1 MTRRG
6 GPRLFC
12 FGIGYSA
19 EALIHHL
26 SVAEWTVSGT
36 VREPDKLQRLSRAGI
51 DTHLWNG
58 DILSDEITAKL
69 MTSSH
74 VLVSVPPGES
84 GDPVLNAARE
94 AVIRMPSLNWLGYLS
109 TTGVYGDTNGAWV
122 NESAPLNPSSA
133 RSVRRVQ
140 AEQGWLDL
148 FNTNAVP
155 VHVFRLAGIY
165 GPARSVFDQ
174 IKTRNAKRIDKPGHA
189 FSRIHVA
196 DIARV
201 LAASIAKPHPGAIY
215 NVCDNEPAPPS
226 EVTGYACELLDQEPP
241 PLEDFATVKSRMSPM
256 ALSFWNDNRRVD
268 NTRIRTELGVKLQH
282 PDYRSGL
289 QAILAEEG

>member
-26 SVAEWTVSGT
+26 SVADWTVSGT
-36 VREPDKLQRLSRAGI
+36 VRDPGKAQQLARLGI
-51 DTHLWNG
+51 DAHVWDGNT
-58 DILSDEITAKL
+58 LSSEIAAKL
-69 MTSSH
+69 NTSSH
-74 VLVSVPPGES
+74 VLVSIPPGEG
-84 GDPVLNAARE
+84 GDPVLKSAHDAI
-94 AVIRMPSLNWLGYLS
+94 VGLSSLNWLGYLS
-109 TTGVYGDTNGAWV
+109 TTGVYGDTKGAWV
-122 NESAPLNPSSA
+122 NEGSPLNPSSA
-133 RSVRRVQ
+133 RSVRRVH
-140 AEQGWLDL
+140 AEQGWLEL
-148 FNTNAVP
+148 FSTHAKP
-155 VHVFRLAGIY
+155 VHIFRLAGIY

-174 IKTRNAKRIDKPGHA
+174 IKTGSAKRIDKPGHA

-201 LAASIAKPHPGAIY
+201 LAASIAKPNPGAVY

-226 EVTGYACELLDQEPP
+226 EITGYACELLDKEPP
-241 PLEDFATVKSRMSPM
+241 PLEDFETVKGRMSPM

-268 NTRIRTELGVKLQH
+268 NTRIRTELGVKLQY